1 MKRITLFGIATLL
14 SLSLILGACSP
25 ASTPAPVEEADVEVP
40 AAEAE
45 EAVEEADPADA
56 MSEPVTLK
64 IAVLPIMDA
73 LPMFVAEADGL
84 FQENGVNVEFIPVAS
99 APERVQIMQAGQ
111 ADGTVNEILSVMFFN
126 KESVQMQAVRFA
138 HKATADHAHF
148 SILASAASGITE
160 PADLAGVEIGV
171 SQGTIIEYLTY
182 RLLEAEGLSADEII
196 TLAVPKI
203 PDRLA
208 LLGSGEMDAG
218 VLPDPAG
225 PVAELSG
232 AVNVLDDRNAPDY
245 GASVISFRKEVI
257 DAHPEAVKAFLAAI
271 EEAVERINSD
281 PTQYSALLAEK
292 QLVPPPLMESYQ
304 IPTFPTAGVTSEE
317 SWNDALEWAQS
328 QGLLDV
334 DVSYSDSVNASLLP

>member
-1 MKRITLFGIATLL
+1 
-14 SLSLILGACSP
+14 
-25 ASTPAPVEEADVEVP
+25 
-40 AAEAE
+40 
-45 EAVEEADPADA
+45 
-56 MSEPVTLK
+56 
-64 IAVLPIMDA
+64 
-73 LPMFVAEADGL
+73 
-84 FQENGVNVEFIPVAS
+84 
-99 APERVQIMQAGQ
+99 MQAGQ

-138 HKATADHAHF
+138 HKATAEHAHF
-148 SILASAASGITE
+148 YILASKQSGITTPSE
-160 PADLAGVEIGV
+160 LKGVQIGV

-182 RLLEAEGLSADEII
+182 RLLEAEGLSKGEIV

-232 AVNVLDDRNAPDY
+232 AVNVLDDRHAPEY
-245 GASVISFRKEVI
+245 GASVISFRKAVI
-257 DAHPEAVKAFLAAI
+257 EEHPETVKAFLAAI

-292 QLVPPPLMESYQ
+292 QLVPPPLMESYEV
-304 IPTFPTAGVTSEE
+304 PTFPTAGVTSEE
-317 SWNDALEWAQS
+317 SWNDAMEWAQS
-328 QGLLDV
+328 LGLLDV
-334 DVSYSDSVNASLLP
+334 DVSYSDSVNADLLP

>member
-1 MKRITLFGIATLL
+1 MKKINFLSLILLL
-14 SLSLILGACSP
+14 SLSILLGACAP
-25 ASTPAPVEEADVEVP
+25 ASTPTETV
-40 AAEAE
+40 AAEAGQ
-45 EAVEEADPADA
+45 PADNADQAEA
-56 MSEPVTLK
+56 MSEAVTLK

-84 FQENGVNVEFIPVAS
+84 FAAHGVNVEFIPVAS

-148 SILASAASGITE
+148 SILASAASGITD
-160 PADLAGVEIGV
+160 AQGLKGVEIGV

-182 RLLEAEGLSADEII
+182 RLLEAEGFSEDEIV

-218 VLPDPAG
+218 VLPDPANAM
-225 PVAELSG
+225 AELSG
-232 AVNVLDDRNAPDY
+232 AVNVLDDRNAPEY

-257 DAHPEAVKAFLAAI
+257 DAHPEAIEAFLAAI
-271 EEAVERINSD
+271 EEAVARINTD

-304 IPTFPTAGVTSEE
+304 VPTFPTAGVTSEA
-317 SWNDALEWAQS
+317 SWNDALAWAQS

-334 DVSYSDSVNASLLP
+334 DVSYSESVNANLLP

>member
-1 MKRITLFGIATLL
+1 MKKIFFLSLVLLL
-14 SLSLILGACSP
+14 SLSLLIGTCQ
-25 ASTPAPVEEADVEVP
+25 APSETGVEEAEPVEV
-40 AAEAE
+40 E
-45 EAVEEADPADA
+45 
-56 MSEPVTLK
+56 SELVTLR

-73 LPMFVAEADGL
+73 LPMFVADADGL
-84 FQENGVNVEFIPVAS
+84 FEEHGVNVEFIPVAS

-138 HKATADHAHF
+138 HMATAEHAHF
-148 SILASAASGITE
+148 YILASGQSGITE
-160 PADLAGVEIGV
+160 PADLKGVEIGV

-182 RLLEAEGLSADEII
+182 RLLEAEGFSEDQIV
-196 TLAVPKI
+196 TMAVPKI

-232 AVNVLDDRNAPDY
+232 AVNVLDDRNAPEY
-245 GASVISFRKEVI
+245 GASVISFRKSII
-257 DAHPEAVKAFLAAI
+257 DEHPEAIKAFLAAI

-281 PTQYSALLAEK
+281 PTQYADLLAEK
-292 QLVPPPLMESYQ
+292 KLVPPPLVESYQ
-304 IPTFPTAGVTSEE
+304 VPTFPTAGVTSVA
-317 SWNDALEWAQS
+317 SWDDAMEWAQS
-328 QGLLDV
+328 QGLLGV
-334 DVSYSDSVNASLLP
+334 DVSYNESVNADLLP

>member
-1 MKRITLFGIATLL
+1 MKRTTLFTISILL
-14 SLSLILGACSP
+14 VMSLFLGACSP
-25 ASTPAPVEEADVEVP
+25 ASTPAPAAEAEVEAP
-40 AAEAE
+40 SAEAE
-45 EAVEEADPADA
+45 EAVEEADQVDA

-126 KESVQMQAVRFA
+126 KENVQMQAVRFA
-138 HKATADHAHF
+138 HKATPEHAHF
-148 SILASAASGITE
+148 SILASAASGITD
-160 PADLAGVEIGV
+160 AQGLKGVEIGV

-182 RLLEAEGLSADEII
+182 RLLEAAGLTDDEIV

-232 AVNVLDDRNAPDY
+232 AVSVLDDRNAPDY

-257 DAHPEAVKAFLAAI
+257 DAHPEAVQAFLAAI
-271 EEAVERINSD
+271 EEAVTRINND
-281 PTQYSALLAEK
+281 PTQYGALLAEK
-292 QLVPPPLMESYQ
+292 KLIPPPLVESYE
-304 IPTFPTAGVTSEE
+304 IPTFPTAGVTSEA

-334 DVSYSDSVNASLLP
+334 DVSYSDSVNADLLP